1 MNTFWARFC
10 NAIKPC
16 AGVVHAPWLR
26 VSMPLHTT
34 PLRGRA
40 SASASL
46 VSRGSIAMS
55 RFPVITE
62 GDIDVRRE
70 SVLKYD
76 FESFK

>member
-16 AGVVHAPWLR
+16 AGVVHAPRLR

-34 PLRGRA
+34 PLRDRA

-55 RFPVITE
+55 RFPMITE
-62 GDIDVRRE
+62 DDIDVRRE